1 MTPHA
6 ARLRFT
12 ALIGALL
19 LAGCATTPPPRSTL
33 DAAQT
38 GIEQALALG
47 ARDYA
52 PMELAR
58 AQQRLGDAETAF
70 GGRDYADA
78 DRLASHA
85 LLEAQLAQYRSR
97 AATGREEVRRRTE
110 ENARLRRELL
120 GEGGTP

>member
-1 MTPHA
+1 MTACA
-6 ARLRFT
+6 ARLPIA
-12 ALIGALL
+12 ALLGALAL
-19 LAGCATTPPPRSTL
+19 GGCAGTPPPRL
-33 DAAQT
+33 ALEAAQV
-38 GIEQALALG
+38 GIEQAQTVG

-58 AQQRLGDAETAF
+58 ARQRLGEADAAF
-70 GGRDYADA
+70 AQREYKEA

-97 AATGREEVRRRTE
+97 AATQREEVRRRSE

-120 GEGGTP
+120 GQGGAP